1 MRIGAAYIRVS
12 TDDQLEYSPDAQLRE
27 IKNHAARHDI
37 ILNDKYIFVDEGITG
52 RNTKKRDEFN
62 RMIGLSKQTP
72 KPFDVILLWKF
83 SRFARNQEE
92 SIVYKSMLRKQLGID
107 VESVSEPLIDGPF
120 GSLIER
126 IIEWMDEY
134 YSINLS
140 GEVVRGMTEKAMRGE
155 IQATPSF
162 GYNKIPG
169 QPMIVNEDEAKYVK
183 YIFEKYL
190 SGTGI
195 TTLARNLNDMGVRTK
210 RGNTIENRFVKRL
223 LTNQVYIGRAV
234 WNGINE
240 KSDFKPI
247 ISEDLFN
254 KVQQKLYSENK
265 VIRKNDKPKD
275 VKKHYLSGLV
285 KCGNCGATMS
295 YVNAHD
301 GFQCINY
308 THGKCNISH
317 FIQASKLEQA
327 IIEFLSDID
336 NKKDYELNIRPVVD
350 NDLVNEKGLLIKEQ
364 QRYKKMFENAKLAFL
379 EGIDTAEEYS
389 INKTK
394 LNALVED
401 LQAKIDNIIEPEVDN
416 SKLIEKV
423 KGLISVLKLTD
434 TYKNNLFNTKYDA
447 IRGCIEKIEFS
458 RPGEILKIFF
468 YV

>member
-27 IKNHAARHDI
+27 IKNYAEKHGI
-37 ILNDKYIFVDEGITG
+37 ILNDKFIFVDEGITG
-52 RNTKKRDEFN
+52 RSTKKRDEFN
-62 RMIGLSKQTP
+62 RMIGVSKQTP
-72 KPFDVILLWKF
+72 KPFDIILLWKF

-140 GEVVRGMTEKAMRGE
+140 GEVVRGMTEKALRGE

-162 GYNKIPG
+162 GYDKIPG
-169 QPMIVNEDEAKYVK
+169 QPMTINKDESKIVK
-183 YIFEKYL
+183 YIFERYL
-190 SGTGI
+190 SGVGI
-195 TTLARNLNDMGVRTK
+195 TTIARNLNDLGVKTK
-210 RGNTIENRFVKRL
+210 RGNAIENRFVKRI

-240 KSDFKPI
+240 KSDFTPI
-247 ISEDLFN
+247 ISEKLFD
-254 KVQQKLYSENK
+254 KVQKKLYLEKK
-265 VIRKNDKPKD
+265 VIRKNDKPRD

-295 YVNAHD
+295 YSKIHD

-308 THGKCNISH
+308 AHGKCNISH

-327 IIEFLSDID
+327 VIEFLSDID
-336 NKKDYELNIRPVVD
+336 SKGYYELDTTPVVH
-350 NDLVNEKGLLIKEQ
+350 NGLVDEKGLLIKEL
-364 QRYKKMFENAKLAFL
+364 QRYKGMLENAKLAFL
-379 EGIDTAEEYS
+379 EGIDTSKEYS

-394 LNALVED
+394 LNALIED
-401 LQAKIDNIIEPEVDN
+401 LQNKIDNIKEPELN
-416 SKLIEKV
+416 STKPIENV
-423 KGLISVLKLTD
+423 KGLNSVLKLTD
-434 TYKNNLFNTKYDA
+434 AFTQDLFNTKYAA
-447 IRGCIEKIEFS
+447 IRGCIQKIELS
-458 RPGEILKIFF
+458 KPEGVLKIFV

>member
-1 MRIGAAYIRVS
+1 MKIGAAYIRVS

-27 IKNHAARHDI
+27 IKNYAAKHDI

-52 RNTKKRDEFN
+52 RSTKKRDEFN

-107 VESVSEPLIDGPF
+107 VASVSEPLIDGPF

-169 QPMIVNEDEAKYVK
+169 QPMTVNEDEAKYVK

-190 SGTGI
+190 SGNGI
-195 TTLARNLNDMGVRTK
+195 TTLARNLNDMGIKTK
-210 RGNTIENRFVKRL
+210 RGNSIENRFIKRL
-223 LTNQVYIGRAV
+223 LSNQVYIGRAV

-240 KSDFKPI
+240 KADFEPI
-247 ISEDLFN
+247 ISEQLFN
-254 KVQQKLYSENK
+254 KVQEKMYSERK
-265 VIRKNDKPKD
+265 IIRKNDKPKD
-275 VKKHYLSGLV
+275 VKKHYLSGLI

-295 YVNAHD
+295 YVKALD

-308 THGKCNISH
+308 THGKCNVSH

-350 NDLVNEKGLLIKEQ
+350 NDLVNEKELLIKEQ
-364 QRYKKMFENAKLAFL
+364 QRYRRMFENAKLAFL

-401 LQAKIDNIIEPEVDN
+401 LQVKIDNIKEPEVDN
-416 SKLIEKV
+416 SQLIKKV
-423 KGLISVLKLTD
+423 KGIVKVLKLTNN
-434 TYKNNLFNTKYDA
+434 YKKDLFNMKYDA
-447 IRGCIEKIEFS
+447 IRGCIEKVEFS
-458 RPGEILKIFF
+458 RPGEVLKIFF
-468 YV
+468 YL

>member
-27 IKNHAARHDI
+27 IKNYAEKHGI
-37 ILNDKYIFVDEGITG
+37 ILNDKFIFVDEGITG
-52 RNTKKRDEFN
+52 RSTKKRDEFN
-62 RMIGLSKQTP
+62 RMIGVSKQTP
-72 KPFDVILLWKF
+72 KPFDIILLWKF

-140 GEVVRGMTEKAMRGE
+140 GEVVRGMTEKALRGE

-162 GYNKIPG
+162 GYDKIPG
-169 QPMIVNEDEAKYVK
+169 QPMTINKDESKIVK
-183 YIFEKYL
+183 YIFERYL
-190 SGTGI
+190 SGVGI
-195 TTLARNLNDMGVRTK
+195 TTIARNLNDLGVKTK
-210 RGNTIENRFVKRL
+210 RGNVIENRFVKRI

-240 KSDFKPI
+240 KSDFTPI
-247 ISEDLFN
+247 ISEKLFD
-254 KVQQKLYSENK
+254 KVQKKLYLEKK
-265 VIRKNDKPKD
+265 VIRKNDKPRD

-295 YVNAHD
+295 YSKIHD

-308 THGKCNISH
+308 AHGKCNISH

-327 IIEFLSDID
+327 VIEFLSDID
-336 NKKDYELNIRPVVD
+336 SKGYYELDTTPVIH
-350 NDLVNEKGLLIKEQ
+350 NDLVDEKGLLIKEL
-364 QRYKKMFENAKLAFL
+364 QRYKGMLENAKLAFL
-379 EGIDTAEEYS
+379 EGIDTSEEYS

-394 LNALVED
+394 LNALIED
-401 LQAKIDNIIEPEVDN
+401 LQNKIDNIKEPELN
-416 SKLIEKV
+416 STKPIENV
-423 KGLISVLKLTD
+423 KGLNSVLKLTD
-434 TYKNNLFNTKYDA
+434 AFTQDLFNTKYAA
-447 IRGCIEKIEFS
+447 IRGCIQKIELS
-458 RPGEILKIFF
+458 KPEGILKIFV